1 MKYLM
6 TIILFTQLLL
16 AAPAFQGKRTFTQP
30 NGETITYRLQGD
42 EYLHWLESDDGDIM
56 LYSKKNKRIESA
68 TIESDS
74 LKASGR
80 AISHRKRS
88 ATAKNSKGITK
99 DMLFELQQKRRVKHL
114 SKMKKPHKVHTKHYQ

>member
-42 EYLHWLESDDGDIM
+42 EHLHWFESDDGEIM

-68 TIESDS
+68 TIESDT

-80 AISHRKRS
+80 AISHRNRS
-88 ATAKNSKGITK
+88 ATVKSSKRVTR
-99 DMLFELQQKRRVKHL
+99 DALFKLQQKRRDKHL
-114 SKMKKPHKVHTKHYQ
+114 SKMKRSPKPHTKHNQ